1 MRLLILPL
9 VCLCFSSAG
18 QAATT
23 FYVGARL
30 GVTQYDGTA
39 DASRNTA
46 AGPTLPSEISI
57 DASLYLP
64 SNNRPVSDLDTP

>member
-18 QAATT
+18 QAAEN

-46 AGPTLPSEISI
+46 AGPMLPSEISV
-57 DASLYLP
+57 DTSLYSP
-64 SNNRPVSDLDTP
+64 SNNRPVSESDKP